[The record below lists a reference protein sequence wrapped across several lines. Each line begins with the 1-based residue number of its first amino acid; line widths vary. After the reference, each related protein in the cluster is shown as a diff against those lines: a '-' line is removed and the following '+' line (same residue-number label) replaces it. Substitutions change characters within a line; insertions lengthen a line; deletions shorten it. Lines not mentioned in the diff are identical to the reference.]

1 MKNYAFS
8 EKKIKKTIG
17 KQMNYKNQSDTGKN
31 IFKIIREKGVV
42 LNEQTDR
49 SEGILTT
56 YDFIDFLAE
65 RIRQGDAD
73 YVFVRGNDKAIE
85 ITFIDEDDVDRA
97 VM

>member
-1 MKNYAFS
+1 
-8 EKKIKKTIG
+8 
-17 KQMNYKNQSDTGKN
+17 MNYKNQSDTGKN